1 MTADAIASQITTW
14 LRKAILLLILVTL
27 AVILVRAFGIVIP
40 IRTLGHIELAYL
52 AGAYWLTK

>member
-1 MTADAIASQITTW
+1 MTADAIVSQIIGW